1 MIVSDGLSDCDCSW
15 SGFRAPTCQLT
26 LGTQLGVCQDRHPPT
41 LAPMSTHTPCTDE
54 SSGAALPQSLLL
66 GGLLGFT
73 NASRGS
79 TAEMPLMSP
88 FLLCCT
94 PERSDPR
101 LALPPA
107 LARLSER
114 KLWVVS
120 VEEKYKMIKFA

>member
-15 SGFRAPTCQLT
+15 SGFGAPTCQLT

-73 NASRGS
+73 NASWHS
-79 TAEMPLMSP
+79 TPSIKLV
-88 FLLCCT
+88 FLLLYICNFAT
-94 PERSDPR
+94 VMTRN
-101 LALPPA
+101 A
-107 LARLSER
+107 
-114 KLWVVS
+114 KS
-120 VEEKYKMIKFA
+120 VFLEGLRHPL